1 MFISLSATN
10 LFTLQ
15 QESYDMK
22 NKFKLII
29 GPLWIILLFLIPL
42 SHYGQKSIIASVGFY
57 NLENLFDIVNDTLTL
72 DEEFTPQGDKNWTE
86 EKYRDKLDRLSTVI
100 KDIGTDYTPDG
111 LAILGVSEIEN
122 KKVLEDLTQTA
133 NLKNRSY
140 QIIHYNSPDDRGV
153 DVALLYQEK
162 YFHVVESKPYS
173 ILLKLANGDTKK
185 TRDVLL
191 VKGYLD
197 QQLVYILVNHWPS
210 RRGGEIITKPYR
222 LQTAQLNKHIVDSLR
237 SIHPDA
243 NYIIMGDLND
253 NPDNESLTVGIK
265 AIGVKSKVGKEDFY
279 NPFYWNFDRGE
290 GSTSFNDS
298 WSLFDQ
304 ILISENLLHQ
314 NVDQFQFY
322 KHQIYHKSFMLE
334 SRGHYKNHPKRTF
347 SGNVYNYG
355 YSDHFPVVV
364 YLSKKAE

>member
-1 MFISLSATN
+1 M
-10 LFTLQ
+10 
-15 QESYDMK
+15 
-22 NKFKLII
+22 
-29 GPLWIILLFLIPL
+29 
-42 SHYGQKSIIASVGFY
+42 
-57 NLENLFDIVNDTLTL
+57 
-72 DEEFTPQGDKNWTE
+72 
-86 EKYRDKLDRLSTVI
+86 I

-173 ILLKLANGDTKK
+173 ILLNLANGNTKK

-237 SIHPDA
+237 SFHPDA

-265 AIGVKSKVGKEDFY
+265 AIGVKSKVGKEEGFY
-279 NPFYWNFDRGE
+279 LDDMKDGEWKKFSLEGVKIAQENYRWGKLNGRQQYYTYNGGLMREESWRAMDPANAYDTVALYDLKDPTLKIGDVVGKNEGIAIKHGKWVYFDPRE
-290 GSTSFNDS
+290 G
-298 WSLFDQ
+298 W
-304 ILISENLLHQ
+304 
-314 NVDQFQFY
+314 V
-322 KHQIYHKSFMLE
+322 
-334 SRGHYKNHPKRTF
+334 
-347 SGNVYNYG
+347 
-355 YSDHFPVVV
+355 
-364 YLSKKAE
+364 

>member
-1 MFISLSATN
+1 
-10 LFTLQ
+10 
-15 QESYDMK
+15 MK
-22 NKFKLII
+22 NKFKLNIK
-29 GPLWIILLFLIPL
+29 PLWVIILFVIPQ

-72 DEEFTPQGDKNWTE
+72 DEEFTPEGDKNWTE
-86 EKYRDKLDRLSTVI
+86 EKYRDKLNRLSTVI

-122 KKVLEDLTQTA
+122 KKVLEDLVQTE

-173 ILLKLANGDTKK
+173 ILLKLTNGDTKK

-210 RRGGEIITKPYR
+210 RRGGEAISLPKRNAAAAVLKQQMDSVRALDPNTR
-222 LQTAQLNKHIVDSLR
+222 LMA
-237 SIHPDA
+237 
-243 NYIIMGDLND
+243 MGD
-253 NPDNESLTVGIK
+253 
-265 AIGVKSKVGKEDFY
+265 
-279 NPFYWNFDRGE
+279 
-290 GSTSFNDS
+290 FNDDPVS
-298 WSLFDQ
+298 SSFKKVLKAVGNPKDLSEKDPYLNLMYPLYKNGVASLAYQDAPNLFDQ
-304 ILISENLLHQ
+304 II
-314 NVDQFQFY
+314 V
-322 KHQIYHKSFMLE
+322 
-334 SRGHYKNHPKRTF
+334 
-347 SGNVYNYG
+347 SGNMYNEKNEARKEYSVFKAELYAPPYLITKEGNYKGYPFRSWAGDKFTGG
-355 YSDHFPVVV
+355 YSDHFPAFVV
-364 YLSKKAE
+364 LQRAAE